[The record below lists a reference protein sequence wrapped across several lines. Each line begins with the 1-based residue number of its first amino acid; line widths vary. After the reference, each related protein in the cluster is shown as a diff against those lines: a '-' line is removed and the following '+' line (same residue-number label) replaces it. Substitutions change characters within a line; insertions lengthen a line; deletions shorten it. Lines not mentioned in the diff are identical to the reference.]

1 MKDQLV
7 RSLRV
12 AVLLAA
18 FSVLASCLLAA
29 PQENAKPSPEV
40 MRYIEEGSAH
50 YLKHEFKEAI
60 VPYAKAL
67 ALEQQRP
74 TLDKTLWRVLIDNL
88 GMAYGISGDLKK
100 AKETFEFGLSRDKV
114 YPMFYY
120 NLACTYAEMN
130 DMDASIVNLKLAFT
144 HKADV
149 IAGEQM
155 PDPAQDDSFQRFLK
169 NPRFVSALSDIR
181 ESPAT
186 GTGGTEPDRIV
197 ITGKPDG
204 YEMTVPVSRLVMT
217 IPREGFL
224 QASRPRAEATAS
236 RRYFYLE
243 DTTQHLFLSGWFE
256 AQSGFP
262 GMNKFWEG
270 ETAAW
275 SRNNLPKPEHV
286 VFKKIGGWDA
296 ISYRIPIALRGS
308 NAHLRAHWL
317 AAGTWIDIH
326 LSIASDATEAENQN
340 SLEALL
346 ARIKVTEKPQP

>member
-1 MKDQLV
+1 MWHLNSRRIV
-7 RSLRV
+7 CV
-12 AVLLAA
+12 LAA
-18 FSVLASCLLAA
+18 IVACWSLATAQDQSEQKANPETMEYLRQGSVF
-29 PQENAKPSPEV
+29 
-40 MRYIEEGSAH
+40 
-50 YLKHEFKEAI
+50 YLQDDFKKAI
-60 VPYAKAL
+60 PPYQKAFD
-67 ALEQQRP
+67 LEKARP

-236 RRYFYLE
+236 RRY
-243 DTTQHLFLSGWFE
+243 
-256 AQSGFP
+256 
-262 GMNKFWEG
+262 
-270 ETAAW
+270 
-275 SRNNLPKPEHV
+275 
-286 VFKKIGGWDA
+286 
-296 ISYRIPIALRGS
+296 
-308 NAHLRAHWL
+308 
-317 AAGTWIDIH
+317 
-326 LSIASDATEAENQN
+326 
-340 SLEALL
+340 
-346 ARIKVTEKPQP
+346 